1 MQNLLHSP
9 HMMRRL
15 VASMPNDA
23 ASEILRVLEKNLRE
37 DPKFLIA
44 GLGVTDPKGVFGT
57 TLGLAEKFGYKGVL
71 ETPTSE
77 NAMTG
82 VGVGLAISGFRPLMV
97 HQRLDFFLLAMDQL
111 VNSAA
116 KWHFMFGGQNS
127 VPLTIRLITGRGW
140 GQGPTHSQ
148 NLHSWFAH
156 IPGLKVVMP
165 SFASEVG
172 ALLQASIDDP
182 NPVIFIEDRWIHN
195 QPVET
200 SDVRLNQPIRLG
212 EARVCNSGQDITVVA
227 SGYMSI
233 EALKAINYVRS
244 KGISAELIDLRTIK
258 PLDMR
263 TILSS
268 VQKTKNLV
276 VVDSSNEIA
285 SFGKEIIANTLMAT
299 DTQLLNKPKLV
310 SLPDIPEPTS
320 HSVIGKYRVSALKIA
335 QSIFHT
341 LSIPTPEDLVE
352 QLTPLKEDIPDSNFT
367 GPF

>member
-1 MQNLLHSP
+1 MQVNG
-9 HMMRRL
+9 
-15 VASMPNDA
+15 
-23 ASEILRVLEKNLRE
+23 ASEILRVLDKNLSNN
-37 DPKFLIA
+37 PKFLIA

-57 TLGLAEKFGYKGVL
+57 TLGLVEKYGPQRVI

-82 VGVGLAISGFRPLMV
+82 VGVGLAISGYRPLMI

-116 KWHFMFGGQNS
+116 KWHFMFGGQQS

-165 SFASEVG
+165 SFASEVA

-195 QPVET
+195 LNANVQD
-200 SDVRLNQPIRLG
+200 SRINQPIQLG
-212 EARVCNSGQDITVVA
+212 QAGITHGGGDITVVA
-227 SGYMSI
+227 SGYMTI
-233 EALKAINYVRS
+233 EALKAVTYLSRHGV
-244 KGISAELIDLRTIK
+244 SAELIDLRTIK
-258 PLDMR
+258 PLDMN
-263 TILSS
+263 TILES
-268 VQKTKNLV
+268 VRKTKNLI
-276 VVDSSNEIA
+276 VVDAGSEIA
-285 SFGKEIIANTLMAT
+285 SFGKDIIANVAMENGVDLRNSP
-299 DTQLLNKPKLV
+299 QLV
-310 SLPDIPEPTS
+310 SLPDVPEPTT
-320 HSVIGKYRVSALKIA
+320 HGVIGDYRVSAIRIA
-335 QSIFHT
+335 LSAMKM
-341 LSIPTPEDLVE
+341 LSISPPDDLIAS
-352 QLTPLKEDIPDSNFT
+352 LTPPKEDVPDSAFT

>member
-1 MQNLLHSP
+1 MFMQTN
-9 HMMRRL
+9 
-15 VASMPNDA
+15 A
-23 ASEILRVLEKNLRE
+23 AAEILRVLDQNLRQN
-37 DPKFLIA
+37 PKFLIA

-57 TLGLAEKFGYKGVL
+57 TIGLVDRYGRKRVL

-82 VGVGLAISGFRPLMV
+82 VGVGLAISGFQPLMV
-97 HQRLDFFLLAMDQL
+97 HQRIDFFILAMDQV

-116 KWHFMFGGQNS
+116 KWHFMFGGQTS
-127 VPLTIRLITGRGW
+127 VPITIRLITGRGW

-195 QPVET
+195 QKV
-200 SDVRLNQPIRLG
+200 DVDDARLNEPIELG
-212 EARVCNSGQDITVVA
+212 KARVCHSGDEITVVS

-233 EALKAINYVRS
+233 EALKAVSYL
-244 KGISAELIDLRTIK
+244 KEHGISAELVDLRTIK
-258 PLDMR
+258 PLDME
-263 TILSS
+263 TILTS
-268 VQKTKNLV
+268 VRKTKKLV
-276 VVDSSNEIA
+276 VVDSGNEIA
-285 SFGKEIIANTLMAT
+285 SFGKEVIANVVMAKG
-299 DTQLLNKPKLV
+299 LNLTNNPRLV
-310 SLPDIPEPTS
+310 SLPDVPEPTS
-320 HSVIGKYRVSALKIA
+320 HGVIGAYRVSAVKIA
-335 QSIFHT
+335 KTVLET
-341 LSIPTPEDLVE
+341 LSKSTPMDLV
-352 QLTPLKEDIPDSNFT
+352 QSLTPSKEDVPDPSFT

>member
-1 MQNLLHSP
+1 MQVN
-9 HMMRRL
+9 
-15 VASMPNDA
+15 A
-23 ASEILRVLEKNLRE
+23 ASEILRVLERNLRN
-37 DPKFLIA
+37 DSKFLIA

-57 TLGLAEKFGYKGVL
+57 TLGLEEKYGSQRVM

-82 VGVGLAISGFRPLMV
+82 VGVGIAISGFRPLMV

-116 KWHFMFGGQNS
+116 KWHFMFGSQQS

-148 NLHSWFAH
+148 NLHSWFSH

-165 SFASEVG
+165 SFASEIA

-195 QPVET
+195 LNVET
-200 SDVRLNQPIRLG
+200 DDPRRDKRIELGKAQICHPGGDV
-212 EARVCNSGQDITVVA
+212 TVVA
-227 SGYMSI
+227 SGYMSV
-233 EALKAINYVRS
+233 EALKAVTFLAGHN
-244 KGISAELIDLRTIK
+244 ISAELIDLRTLK
-258 PLDMR
+258 PLDLDA
-263 TILSS
+263 IIHS
-268 VQKTKNLV
+268 VKKTQNLV
-276 VVDSSNEIA
+276 VVDSGNEIA
-285 SFGKEIIANTLMAT
+285 SFGKEIIANVAMSKAVRLV
-299 DTQLLNKPKLV
+299 NPPRLV

-320 HSVIGKYRVSALKIA
+320 HGVIGEYRVSATKIA
-335 QSIFHT
+335 LSIIET
-341 LSIPTPEDLVE
+341 LSIVTPDDLIKS
-352 QLTPLKEDIPDSNFT
+352 LTPSKDDVPDSSFT